1 MSRNSRKSVIIIS
14 LCIIFAAVLAYII
27 YSAVSRKSTT
37 EIYLDAESKN
47 FERIVN
53 KIEGYYASFVE
64 KQKPYMEGPNRSR
77 TEITADIKGAEELLG
92 LKNAGQVSGIINR
105 AKLIIDTR
113 TQPQKGISAAEA
125 SLLLERTPFL
135 NAELYSD
142 GRTIWFAVPEIM
154 PGRYFSTQRDR
165 LGDLYDRFSIP
176 VKPMDTISGPKIAK
190 SLVFDREPL
199 MASAKKLGDIFTGYF
214 TDETVTLKGKLDF
227 AAGEKTFEGL
237 EFHIYLNEERA
248 SSLFRE
254 LFTAVSEDEVL
265 LKHVYGNYANM
276 TALLDDA
283 GLFRLFGYLDD
294 TGTMTLSDYE
304 RKIVDRLSES
314 KDIDAFGSRLKQLAV
329 DYRLKDGLIMK
340 VVTDKDG
347 NILAREIML
356 DISNIKGGTS
366 YNLDIFTACSNEVL
380 DDIRNRKVSITL
392 VEYGG
397 EENRTTELSVVP
409 VFEKTDGA
417 GADTRGKIDIMYA
430 VTGANGIRNQMD
442 IGLDIS
448 GGLDQKTQ
456 RRNRTIKIDAKITGE
471 TGDGSVS
478 GTLSNMSW
486 SNKKQK
492 TTNSV
497 TSIDISADLPFL
509 NINDFSARLDI
520 KDEDSFDIGDF
531 PLPDMGRENVMDLGT
546 ASDEDLNR
554 LEMEVMASFGAFYLN
569 NKYIFDAF
577 FGQ

>member
-314 KDIDAFGSRLKQLAV
+314 KDIDAFGSRLKQLAA